1 MDQDLL
7 ETMNEKQGELKD
19 LIIDDED
26 NYEGRNP
33 IDENNLLNQL
43 KVILLIKII
52 LLMENFHR

>member
-1 MDQDLL
+1 MDQDLI

-52 LLMENFHR
+52 L